1 MAIIRRLVVLVLSIL
16 AAALL
21 VSCVPIPP
29 YDPALAGQGVDAQ
42 QEGAV
47 VPAATATAAAP
58 LAVAELTST
67 PASLAQVE
75 PTSAPATLVP
85 VEPTGTPADTHTC
98 PTDCYAGDACPGRCD
113 EHARDCDDH
122 AGQAIGCPGSGGA
135 DACRCA
141 PWPTPTSMPTAIS
154 TARPAPTF
162 TPRPTRTAAATP
174 TRAPTMTRAATS
186 TRAATPTA
194 TVDRHLI
201 IITEAD
207 IAEAVAG
214 GAGAQQ
220 GVTLDNL
227 KVRFAGGK
235 TRITADKLGYGIIKM
250 QNLDLVGSLAAQ
262 NGVLS
267 LAVESISPRGSPPIS
282 SRPRSTRRWR
292 TTLRSGT
299 WKKCA
304 RLTGGW
310 SCGSGRGTT
319 YRSISRQQRPGERLC
334 HQRLSNPGSSR
345 TSGTRYSSASC
356 QSCRSST

>member
-1 MAIIRRLVVLVLSIL
+1 MAITRCLAVIVLSIL

-29 YDPALAGQGVDAQ
+29 YDPALAGKGVEVQ
-42 QEGAV
+42 QEGAGM
-47 VPAATATAAAP
+47 PAATATAAAP

-67 PASLAQVE
+67 PASLVQVE
-75 PTSAPATLVP
+75 PASAPATLAPVAPTSTPETPTPVP
-85 VEPTGTPADTHTC
+85 PTGTPVTLAQ
-98 PTDCYAGDACPGRCD
+98 AGATSTPVTVTITL
-113 EHARDCDDH
+113 AKLSAAQVLVALTP
-122 AGQAIGCPGSGGA
+122 AG
-135 DACRCA
+135 
-141 PWPTPTSMPTAIS
+141 TPVS
-154 TARPAPTF
+154 TASATSRPAPTF

-174 TRAPTMTRAATS
+174 TRASTMTRAATS

-207 IAEAVAG
+207 IARAVAG

-235 TRITADKLGYGIIKM
+235 TRITADKLGYSFINL

-267 LAVESISPRGSPPIS
+267 LAVESISPRGLAANFVPGAVNQALANYASQ
-282 SRPRSTRRWR
+282 WYVEEVR
-292 TTLRSGT
+292 TLDGRVELRV
-299 WKKCA
+299 
-304 RLTGGW
+304 R
-310 SCGSGRGTT
+310 
-319 YRSISRQQRPGERLC
+319 
-334 HQRLSNPGSSR
+334 
-345 TSGTRYSSASC
+345 
-356 QSCRSST
+356 